1 MSTSSH
7 SRRKVISAA
16 AWSAPAIAVA
26 AAAPAYAASP
36 SQNAQITF
44 TIRQLVSNQR
54 PNTSIQQAVFYT
66 TTYGST
72 YRSDTQSPATKIE
85 WTGTTTS
92 TTISNARIVVYYAVN
107 NLTFTNS
114 NNHSSCWT
122 TLTRDTSI
130 PNGRHDNGTVLYAY
144 SARYTCPIRA
154 QNGTT
159 QIADFEWDTTTA
171 RPMNANTYRY
181 WGREF
186 FYTLNGVPMSTKTMA
201 GQTN

>member
-1 MSTSSH
+1 MNTSSH

-36 SQNAQITF
+36 SQNAQISF
-44 TIRQLVSNQR
+44 AIRQLVSNQR
-54 PNTSIQQAVFYT
+54 PSTSVQQAVFYT

-72 YRSDTQSPATKIE
+72 YRSDTQSPTTKIE

-92 TTISNARIVVYYAVN
+92 TTISNVRFVMYYAVN

-130 PNGRHDNGTVLYAY
+130 PDARHNNGTLLYAY
-144 SARYTCPIRA
+144 SARYTCPITA
-154 QNGTT
+154 ANGAT
-159 QIADFEWDTTTA
+159 QIADFEWDTNTA
-171 RPMNANTYRY
+171 RTMNSTTYRY

-186 FYTLNGVPMSTKTMA
+186 SYTLNGVPMSVRDMA
-201 GQTN
+201 GQTG